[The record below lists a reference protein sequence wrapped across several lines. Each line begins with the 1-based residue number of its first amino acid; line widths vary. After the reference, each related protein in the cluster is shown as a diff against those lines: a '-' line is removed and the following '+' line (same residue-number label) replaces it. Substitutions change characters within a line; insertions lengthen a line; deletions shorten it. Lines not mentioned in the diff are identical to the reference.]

1 MLLYIHP
8 IYIHTLT
15 LVITIVK
22 EQIIPRISNNNN
34 GSKIVQHFAARS
46 KNTEIIIINTIK
58 IIQQPTADRQKN
70 NTNNQAKKFKNN
82 I

>member
-46 KNTEIIIINTIK
+46 KKHRNYYNK
-58 IIQQPTADRQKN
+58 YD
-70 NTNNQAKKFKNN
+70 
-82 I
+82 